1 MSDVDVVVGK
11 NFLAKNQKRHKISH
25 LVKKEKHWHQLS
37 LPWIS
42 FNVKPWHQLSLP

>member
-11 NFLAKNQKRHKISH
+11 NFLAKNQKRHKISI
-25 LVKKEKHWHQLS
+25 LAKKKKLWHQFI

-42 FNVKPWHQLSLP
+42 LDEKP